1 MELGKTETVGVLD
14 DQGIGVGQVDAC
26 LDDGGADEDIDLL
39 IEHAAPDLAE
49 FLFAHLAVSDGDLCL
64 RNGFA
69 DTDRLGFD
77 AFDIVEQI
85 EYLSAAPELAPYRF
99 VDDG

>member
-39 IEHAAPDLAE
+39 IAE
-49 FLFAHLAVSDGDLCL
+49 GAKRA
-64 RNGFA
+64 
-69 DTDRLGFD
+69 
-77 AFDIVEQI
+77 VEQGLVKPGDTLVVTAGLPVGVTGTTNFI
-85 EYLSAAPELAPYRF
+85 RVIKA
-99 VDDG
+99 